1 MKLHT
6 LLKDLRERQRL
17 RVDDVAA
24 MLDCSRSAVYAWESG
39 GKGPAPE
46 HLRALADAYNCTKK
60 DRADLARLS
69 AFGTD
74 EEPDSA
80 DVEPPGPTRA
90 ASLALAFREAQ
101 EKSSKLREENTA
113 LRAEVERLQSHAAD
127 CEQHAK
133 FATEKATALERAAVV
148 AWLRAGVHHHRGF
161 GFHLIGDE
169 LEAYADH
176 IERGEHCR
184 EEGA

>member
-46 HLRALADAYNCTKK
+46 HLRALADAYNATAK

-80 DVEPPGPTRA
+80 DVKPPGPTRE
-90 ASLALAFREAQ
+90 ASLVLAFREAQ
-101 EKSSKLREENTA
+101 ERSSKLREENDVLRTANAA
-113 LRAEVERLQSHAAD
+113 LREELRVSRE
-127 CEQHAK
+127 
-133 FATEKATALERAAVV
+133 ERAAVV
-148 AWLRAGVHHHRGF
+148 VWLREHEGRVRPVAWEI
-161 GFHLIGDE
+161 LS
-169 LEAYADH
+169 AAADC
-176 IERGEHCR
+176 IASGEHRR

>member
-80 DVEPPGPTRA
+80 DVEPPGPTRT
-90 ASLALAFREAQ
+90 ASLALAFREAR
-101 EKSSKLREENTA
+101 ERSSKLREENAA
-113 LRAEVERLQSHAAD
+113 LRAELAQSTT
-127 CEQHAK
+127 K
-133 FATEKATALERAAVV
+133 ERAAVV
-148 AWLRAGVHHHRGF
+148 AWLRDCALDPETTGAEMRLF
-161 GFHLIGDE
+161 QNQ
-169 LEAYADH
+169 ATT
-176 IERGEHCR
+176 IERGEHR
-184 EEGA
+184 LKENE

>member
-6 LLKDLRERQRL
+6 LLKNLRERQRL

-80 DVEPPGPTRA
+80 DVEPPGPTRE
-90 ASLALAFREAQ
+90 ASLALAFREAREQ
-101 EKSSKLREENTA
+101 SSKLREENAA
-113 LRAEVERLQSHAAD
+113 LRAELAQSTT
-127 CEQHAK
+127 K
-133 FATEKATALERAAVV
+133 ERAAVV
-148 AWLRAGVHHHRGF
+148 AWLRDCALDPETTGAEMRLF
-161 GFHLIGDE
+161 QNQALT
-169 LEAYADH
+169 
-176 IERGEHCR
+176 IERGEHRR
-184 EEGA
+184 EEKE